1 MNIRKWKVTLLTR
14 FVVTIRNFLIYY
26 LIRIGFEPVFLYSC
40 SDFSLKSGGESE
52 SVLQPQIRN
61 KSNPDL
67 IRWTVALVFY
77 FGLKLKR

>member
-1 MNIRKWKVTLLTR
+1 V
-14 FVVTIRNFLIYY
+14 
-26 LIRIGFEPVFLYSC
+26 PVFFIPAPISP
-40 SDFSLKSGGESE
+40 SKVEGESE
-52 SVLQPQIRN
+52 SVFQSQIRN